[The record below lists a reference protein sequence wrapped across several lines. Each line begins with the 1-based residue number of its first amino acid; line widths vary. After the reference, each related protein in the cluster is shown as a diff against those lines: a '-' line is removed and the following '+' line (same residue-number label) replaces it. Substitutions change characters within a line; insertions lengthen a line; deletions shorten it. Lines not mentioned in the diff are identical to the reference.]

1 MSIKA
6 LLALT
11 CDKIVRTVLNGSLG
25 LKDVDSLDYST
36 RKMVHEKL
44 QSFDLYI
51 WKSKIMDSLATIEI
65 SKSKN
70 CHVEWEKFYMDGM
83 RDFREVV
90 YIQHDGDEIIT
101 NELTDEEFSDDE
113 DWEDDFTPI
122 IKAKVVDCNY
132 RYYHNYMDAIYRLNS
147 DCLDT
152 EDDLA
157 YDY

>member
-1 MSIKA
+1 MSMKT

-11 CDKIVRTVLNGSLG
+11 CDKIVQTVFNGSLG
-25 LKDVDSLDYST
+25 LKDIDTLDYST

-44 QSFDLYI
+44 QPFDLSI

-101 NELTDEEFSDDE
+101 NELTEDEFSDGE
-113 DWEDDFTPI
+113 DWDDEYIPI
-122 IKAKVVDCNY
+122 IKAKVIDCNSQ
-132 RYYHNYMDAIYRLNS
+132 YYQNYMDAIYRLNN